1 MASRK
6 IRGQPQRLNIEQYFL
21 REDFVRR
28 THFLEWV
35 QGLQESRFDDK
46 DFFGLH
52 GSLTGQK
59 SHHLET
65 DEKMTAGRSIEI
77 RYPFLDRRLIEFCAG
92 IPAGQ
97 LLRNGWTRSIERRSM
112 SGLLPPDIQKRSTK
126 VAADASINR
135 AALLYDR
142 AGMEDII
149 FTNPK
154 SIEPYVDIAA
164 LQRAYERFTKG
175 EADLTL
181 IWRPLTLARWLLF
194 NDFSSDKGAK
204 K

>member
-1 MASRK
+1 
-6 IRGQPQRLNIEQYFL
+6 
-21 REDFVRR
+21 
-28 THFLEWV
+28 
-35 QGLQESRFDDK
+35 
-46 DFFGLH
+46 
-52 GSLTGQK
+52 
-59 SHHLET
+59 
-65 DEKMTAGRSIEI
+65 
-77 RYPFLDRRLIEFCAG
+77 
-92 IPAGQ
+92 
-97 LLRNGWTRSIERRSM
+97 M

-164 LQRAYERFTKG
+164 LQRAYERFTEG

-181 IWRPLTLARWLLF
+181 IWRPLTLARWLLLS
-194 NDFSSDKGAK
+194 DFSSDKGVTK
-204 K
+204 